1 MPIALILATL
11 VLVAIPGPN
20 VALIV
25 ANTLRRG
32 RRVGC
37 LTVLGTTLGVSLQ
50 LTLVATGLATL
61 LSQGAQL
68 LFWVRLIGAGYL
80 VFLGVKAWREPQT
93 NLDTEHASAEPG
105 AKLMAQ
111 GFAFATVN
119 PKTLLFNAA
128 FLPQFIGLGS
138 GAVDWMITS
147 CVYILVLFVGDL
159 AWVALSDRARPILA
173 RFGRLRPKLSGAF
186 LVLSGIGLAAF
197 RANP

>member
-1 MPIALILATL
+1 MLTALIFATL

-32 RRVGC
+32 HRIGV

-50 LTLVATGLATL
+50 LMLVATGLATL

-80 VFLGVKAWREPQT
+80 VFLGLRAWREPQA
-93 NLDTEHASAEPG
+93 NLDTEHASAESG
-105 AKLMAQ
+105 AKLAVQ
-111 GFAFATVN
+111 GFAYAAFN

-128 FLPQFIGLGS
+128 FLPQFIGLDS
-138 GAVDWMITS
+138 GAVDWVKTS
-147 CVYILVLFVGDL
+147 CIYILVLFVGDL
-159 AWVALSDRARPILA
+159 AWVALSDRARPIIA
-173 RFGRLRPKLSGAF
+173 RFGRLRSKLTGAF
-186 LVLSGIGLAAF
+186 LVLAGVGLAVV
-197 RANP
+197 RADP